1 MKQWAEQH
9 IRGDQA
15 RFPVSQNH
23 ANVLEMMC
31 FSCISEYIYILIL
44 IKICIATLILNKG
57 TKNVNIFSL

>member
-23 ANVLEMMC
+23 ANVLEM
-31 FSCISEYIYILIL
+31 
-44 IKICIATLILNKG
+44 IA
-57 TKNVNIFSL
+57 